1 MYWWW
6 RVRDGGMTLSQ
17 ETIVSLPVPKFVF
30 KKNLALELEKSESTN
45 KVYKQNAGSPQ
56 ENVKHSFE
64 LISRLNRAVLPEFE
78 EQLLSL
84 HENSDISTGF

>member
-17 ETIVSLPVPKFVF
+17 ETLYSLPLPTFRQNAKIVK
-30 KKNLALELEKSESTN
+30 LLEDSEIVN

-56 ENVKHSFE
+56 ENVKHSKD
-64 LISRLNRAVLPEFE
+64 LLRKVN
-78 EQLLSL
+78 QLVCPDFADLL
-84 HENSDISTGF
+84 LMTHENSEITQI